1 MHTYNGSKMRNK
13 SMPSQFRSSGLGGN
27 SKLMRMIA
35 KNKEGSNTM
44 VFSTNP
50 LGSPDRADLNAV
62 LKQRVSLIQSQY
74 NTLLR
79 DV

>member
-1 MHTYNGSKMRNK
+1 MHAYNGSKMRNK
-13 SMPSQFRSSGLGGN
+13 SMPSQFRCSGLGGN

-35 KNKEGSNTM
+35 KNKVGSNAM
-44 VFSTNP
+44 VLSSSNNI
-50 LGSPDRADLNAV
+50 DLNV
-62 LKQRVSLIQSQY
+62 QVKQRVSLIQSQY